1 MSFYSKWDNGDW
13 ATAVVACIA
22 VVSVFGLSYWGFEQ
36 AFHEMY
42 PEEDELGVDT
52 EMYPKE
58 DKVAAAV
65 DRLSDEELY
74 NKYKEL

>member
-42 PEEDELGVDT
+42 PEKDELGV
-52 EMYPKE
+52 E
-58 DKVAAAV
+58 DKVPVKVADV
-65 DRLSDEELY
+65 NQIVGEEY
-74 NKYKEL
+74 NRYKEL